1 MKKVSTCSILSKKDK
16 NELEA
21 VPSQTKKK
29 TRKSNL
35 SFNDCDEVRDY
46 EKESAIGDDERL
58 KKKSQFKRISAIDV
72 TEENTNVN
80 FKKLVISVS
89 KTFTG

>member
-1 MKKVSTCSILSKKDK
+1 MSTCSILSKKDK
-16 NELEA
+16 VEIEA

-35 SFNDCDEVRDY
+35 SFNVCDEVRDY

-58 KKKSQFKRISAIDV
+58 KKKSQFKRISAIEL
-72 TEENTNVN
+72 TEDDANVN